1 MSTSISDVL
10 EFIEDNDVKF
20 IRLAFCDIF
29 GMQKNISILPNELMR
44 AFSDGICFDASALAG
59 FMKVESSDLLL
70 FPDPTTLCVLPW
82 RPSTGRVV
90 RFFCDIRYP
99 DGRAF
104 EGDGRQMLRQAV
116 SKLSERNLTCMLG
129 TECEFYLFELD
140 ESGTPTRIPY
150 DNASYFDV
158 APLDRGENVR
168 RQICMTLEEM
178 GIQPEASHHEQGPGQ
193 NEIDFKYSGALQAA
207 DNMITFKWV
216 VKTIANSS
224 GLFASFLPKPLA
236 GEPGSG
242 LHVNLSLFRNGKN
255 IFCDPNVS
263 HSETAES
270 FIAGVLAHAKEM
282 NLFFNPLVNSYERM
296 GEFEAPRYITWSHQ
310 NRSPLIRIPAASGIH
325 RRMEYRASDGTLNPY
340 LAFTLLLHAGLDGVE
355 KKLKLPEPCNVN
367 LFTADR
373 ELLNTY
379 DSLPSS
385 LDEAITAA
393 ENSDFIKNII
403 PSRTLENYLA
413 AKRQECNQYSQY
425 HSPHSAAY
433 KLYFERY

>member
-29 GMQKNISILPNELMR
+29 GIQKNISILPCELMR

-70 FPDPTTLCVLPW
+70 FPDPATLCVLPW

-99 DGRAF
+99 DGKPF
-104 EGDGRQMLRQAV
+104 EGDGRQMLRKAAAALND
-116 SKLSERNLTCMLG
+116 KNLNCMIG

-140 ESGTPTRIPY
+140 ENGTPTRIPY

-158 APLDRGENVR
+158 APLDKGENVR

-178 GIQPEASHHEQGPGQ
+178 GIQPEASHHEHGPGQ
-193 NEIDFKYSGALQAA
+193 NEIDFKYSQALQAA

-216 VKTIANSS
+216 VKTIANSN
-224 GLFASFLPKPLA
+224 GLFASFLPKPLSCEA
-236 GEPGSG
+236 GSG

-263 HSETAES
+263 HCETAES
-270 FIAGVLAHAKEM
+270 FIAGILDHAKEM

-296 GEFEAPRYITWSHQ
+296 GKFEAPKYITWSHQ
-310 NRSPLIRIPAASGIH
+310 NRSPLIRIPAAQGIH

-355 KKLKLPEPCNVN
+355 RKLRLPEPCNIN
-367 LFTADR
+367 LFTADP
-373 ELLNTY
+373 ELLSHY
-379 DSLPSS
+379 DSLPES
-385 LDEAITAA
+385 LEDAISAA
-393 ENSDFIKNII
+393 ENSEFIKNTI
-403 PSRTLENYLA
+403 PALTLESYIN
-413 AKRQECNQYSQY
+413 AKKHECQQYSQY
-425 HSPHSAAY
+425 NSAHSAAY
-433 KLYFERY
+433 KMYFEKY